1 MQSFLI
7 KHFLKKTSNNQNSI
21 LVQDRRYIFLKS
33 EPLKLW
39 RGSMFLF
46 FEGFQPHVVVSISY
60 KTFTSERSK
69 LLLIK
74 LIILFN

>member
-1 MQSFLI
+1 
-7 KHFLKKTSNNQNSI
+7 
-21 LVQDRRYIFLKS
+21 
-33 EPLKLW
+33 
-39 RGSMFLF
+39 MFLF

-74 LIILFN
+74 LIILSN